1 MIGKSSLRRLVASG
15 ALAILVA
22 ACGGSAS
29 SPAASS
35 GGGAS
40 AAPAAS
46 SGGGASPAAST
57 GGGSE
62 ATPAASSGVS
72 GDAIGAL
79 ADLTSYKIKLV
90 LAAKGTTSG
99 MGALGDVTMQG
110 TVVLKPE
117 KASDITAMGI
127 RMVEVGG
134 KQYIDMGSGLTES
147 TDAGQNSMADSLA
160 PEKLLGGMTS
170 YLSQMKAV
178 GDEQKN
184 GIATVHY
191 QADEKVLGEAAAA
204 LALMGLADA
213 KWNWDVWIAKQGGYA
228 VSYILKGTGTDGASF
243 SISLDISDVNSP
255 SNVVKGP

>member
-1 MIGKSSLRRLVASG
+1 MIGKVRVGRLALTG
-15 ALAILVA
+15 ALVVMVA
-22 ACGGSAS
+22 GCGGSAS
-29 SPAASS
+29 SPAAST

-40 AAPAAS
+40 PAPAAS
-46 SGGGASPAAST
+46 SGGAASPAASS
-57 GGGSE
+57 GGSE
-62 ATPAASSGVS
+62 ATPAASSGGVS
-72 GDAIGAL
+72 GDAIAAL
-79 ADLTSYKIKLV
+79 SDLTSYKIKLV

-99 MGALGDVTMQG
+99 MGALGNVTMEG

-117 KASDITAMGI
+117 KASDITTMGI

-134 KQYIDMGSGLTES
+134 KQYIDMGSGLIES
-147 TDAGQNSMADSLA
+147 TDAGQTSMADSLA

-170 YLSQMKAV
+170 YLSQMKSV

-204 LALMGLADA
+204 LSMMGLTDA